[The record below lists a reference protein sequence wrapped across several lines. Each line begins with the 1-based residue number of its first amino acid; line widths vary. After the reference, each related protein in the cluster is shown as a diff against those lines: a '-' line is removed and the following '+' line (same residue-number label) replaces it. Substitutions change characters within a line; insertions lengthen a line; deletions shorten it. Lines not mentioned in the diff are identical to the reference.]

1 MKTLTIDSM
10 TKLENSFKIVRPKYG
25 ETQGFSR
32 HEKSYGFVFSEDV
45 EKWIGKKKYVKKK
58 K

>member
-1 MKTLTIDSM
+1 M